1 MTSAPAI
8 TRLRGV
14 PGGVGD
20 LAAPDP
26 AIVGDRHHDQAA
38 GHRPRAVPRDG
49 RWGMWRRCTRSRGV
63 RRADGVERPGASVDP
78 AFAIP
83 TIGLDALVERDERV
97 VELAMDAS
105 GATPLLGPEAAGWL
119 RDQRHDFVRE
129 VLDRGGVT
137 VASVKVA
144 STDPRS
150 GLGGPRTALASGGV
164 ALFLAGAFIQTFSTR
179 ATGEPGSNDTM
190 SFEHD
195 STREGEWGGRRASV
209 RMTTAVDFHV
219 SGSRLEGTVTLTV
232 AATLLDADGNTTG
245 TVTLGM
251 TATVDVDACPD
262 LDGAVH
268 AHFDA
273 ETTVTRPATGWPAGQ
288 GRSGSGPTGSRAA
301 RSATTRT
308 CTDSGSPVRR
318 G

>member
-1 MTSAPAI
+1 M
-8 TRLRGV
+8 V
-14 PGGVGD
+14 
-20 LAAPDP
+20 
-26 AIVGDRHHDQAA
+26 
-38 GHRPRAVPRDG
+38 
-49 RWGMWRRCTRSRGV
+49 
-63 RRADGVERPGASVDP
+63 AS
-78 AFAIP
+78 
-83 TIGLDALVERDERV
+83 
-97 VELAMDAS
+97 
-105 GATPLLGPEAAGWL
+105 
-119 RDQRHDFVRE
+119 
-129 VLDRGGVT
+129 T

-273 ETTVTRPATGWPAGQ
+273 ETTVNADRRRD
-288 GRSGSGPTGSRAA
+288 GRRVRVVQDRDQRGRE
-301 RSATTRT
+301 
-308 CTDSGSPVRR
+308 RR
-318 G
+318 GRRRRVPARIPDHR